1 MQTQLEFIDYAI
13 IIGFF
18 IVSLLIGVFVSRQ
31 SGKSSEDFFLSG
43 RSMPWWLLGVSMVAT
58 TFAADTPGLV
68 TDLVR
73 GNGGVSANWVWWAFL
88 LTGLLTVF
96 FYSSLWRRSGI
107 TTDLEYYEMR
117 YKGKSASFLRGFRAV
132 YLGVIFN
139 IITMAGVCL
148 AGIKIGNI
156 LLGWEA
162 WETLLYA
169 GTVTVIYSA
178 MGGLKS
184 VLITDFFQFAIAMIG
199 SVWAT
204 VYIVNLP
211 EVGGL
216 EALVLNNS
224 VKDNLS
230 ILPHGVDTETLI
242 TLLIIPLAVQW
253 WSVWYPG
260 AEPGGG
266 GYIAQRMLAAK
277 NEKHAT
283 FATLFFNFAHYA
295 LRPWPWILVGLASL
309 IVYPKLMTDDDSTIE
324 IATERMIQLDNE
336 VNESSFELFDAYLL
350 KQMANDE
357 SNKEEY
363 IRIQELSKKSS
374 HTYQMKAMVYLYD
387 QKSNHGKEDVD
398 ILKTESL
405 VSLYLGNPMVTP
417 DKLGHDLAY
426 SAMVSKLP
434 KGLIGLVVASLI
446 AAFMSTISTQLNWG
460 SSYIVNDL
468 YKRFINKEASNK
480 SQVTV
485 GRISIV
491 LLMLFAAL
499 LSLVFENAKAVFDIM
514 LAVGAGTGLLFI
526 LRWFWSRI
534 NPYSEIA
541 AMIISFIVAF
551 FFFINGRLSEKWI
564 DLPGY
569 MELVV
574 SVLITTAGWMIV
586 TLLSKPTDEATM
598 NSFNKKIFPSGN
610 KFENFEYKVIG
621 FVAATFGIYA
631 ALFATGYAIYGEM
644 GRFVIAFG
652 IFMAAIAII
661 LSFRKKMF
669 G

>member
-18 IVSLLIGVFVSRQ
+18 LVSLLIGILVSRQ

-43 RSMPWWLLGVSMVAT
+43 RNMPWWLLGVSMVAT

-73 GNGGVSANWVWWAFL
+73 GNGGVYANWVWWAFL

-96 FYSSLWRRSGI
+96 FYSNLWRRSGVS
-107 TTDLEYYEMR
+107 TDLEYYELR
-117 YKGKSASFLRGFRAV
+117 YKGKSASFLRGFRAI

-169 GTVTVIYSA
+169 GSVTVIYSA
-178 MGGLKS
+178 LGGLKS

-204 VYIVNLP
+204 YYIVNLP
-211 EVGGL
+211 SVGGL
-216 EALVLNNS
+216 EAMVLNDS
-224 VKDNLS
+224 VSDSLA
-230 ILPHGVDTETLI
+230 ILPNSVDTEVLI

-309 IVYPKLMTDDDSTIE
+309 IVYPKMISGDDGSVE
-324 IATERMIQLDNE
+324 IAEERMVELDKE
-336 VNESSFELFDAYLL
+336 VDQGTFTMFNNYVSQQIEKKDENHDQYLRL
-350 KQMANDE
+350 QTIA
-357 SNKEEY
+357 KEN
-363 IRIQELSKKSS
+363 SD
-374 HTYQMKAMVYLYD
+374 TYQVKALVYLYD
-387 QKSNHGKEDVD
+387 EKSNHGEGDVD
-398 ILKTESL
+398 LLKTESL
-405 VSLYLGNPMVTP
+405 VSLYLGNPKVTP

-460 SSYIVNDL
+460 SSYIVNDV
-468 YKRFINKEASNK
+468 YKRFINREASDE
-480 SQVTV
+480 SQVLV
-485 GRISIV
+485 GRVSIV
-491 LLMLFAAL
+491 LLMLAAAL
-499 LSLVFENAKAVFDIM
+499 LSLVFENAKSVFDIM

-526 LRWFWSRI
+526 LRWFWKRI

-541 AMIISFIVAF
+541 AMVISFLVAL
-551 FFFINGRLSEKWI
+551 FFFINGKMTTKLV
-564 DLPGY
+564 DLPGHWI
-569 MELVV
+569 LVL
-574 SVLITTAGWMIV
+574 SIAITTIGWIIV
-586 TLLSKPTDEATM
+586 TIITNPTDEATM
-598 NSFNKKIFPSGN
+598 TSFNDKIFPAGN
-610 KFENFEYKVIG
+610 KFENFKYKILG
-621 FVAATFGIYA
+621 FISATFGIYA
-631 ALFATGYAIYGEM
+631 ALFATGYAIYGETQE
-644 GRFVIAFG
+644 FLLALG
-652 IFMAAIAII
+652 IFLTAVGVII
-661 LSFRKKMF
+661 GFRKRMF